1 MGRPVRRKE
10 RIRSFAP
17 VARRDA
23 RVLILGSMP
32 GEESLRRRQYYA
44 YIHNAFW
51 RIMGELL
58 ELDRVEYS
66 ERIRVLKSSGIA
78 LWDVLESCTRKGS
91 SDTAI
96 EGEVANDF
104 ARFFARHTRIK
115 CVFFNGAKA
124 EASFRRHVLPR
135 LPAGLRTTRLPSTS
149 PANASLP
156 YRRKLE
162 AWRVILAPV
171 RTHRSR
177 Q

>member
-58 ELDRVEYS
+58 GLDRVEYP

-104 ARFFARHTRIK
+104 ARDRK
-115 CVFFNGAKA
+115 
-124 EASFRRHVLPR
+124 S
-135 LPAGLRTTRLPSTS
+135 TRLNSS
-149 PANASLP
+149 
-156 YRRKLE
+156 
-162 AWRVILAPV
+162 
-171 RTHRSR
+171 H
-177 Q
+177 